1 MGPRHLHFSGTPKMI
16 LMCCKPWEPAWGAY
30 LHPCLHKLPWLWL
43 VFHLV
48 PSPGP
53 KAGSLDMSA
62 YDLQTLCPKL
72 LPASGSFSSHPNL
85 LFPLC
90 FYLNVWC
97 QTSMMSGLT
106 SQRNRVLVIT
116 LSCFPLLYPLCP
128 INFQVV
134 SVPSLVFSKVV
145 IVFIHIGTLLG

>member
-1 MGPRHLHFSGTPKMI
+1 MGPRHLHFSATPKMI
-16 LMCCKPWEPAWGAY
+16 LMCCKPWEPAWGSY
-30 LHPCLHKLPWLWL
+30 SRSCLHKLPWLWL
-43 VFHLV
+43 VFHLD
-48 PSPGP
+48 PSPWTWSWFP
-53 KAGSLDMSA
+53 RYVYIGSSNCV
-62 YDLQTLCPKL
+62 QSC

-90 FYLNVWC
+90 FYLNEWC

-106 SQRNRVLVIT
+106 SQRNRVLVLT